1 MARGGKIGGMDSQLG
16 PASRRAWWLALALAV
31 LSLVATLFA
40 PVAGALQVILW
51 LVLAE
56 GIRRGQWPAA
66 GAAVVIGSVG
76 MVGAL
81 IHGAALA
88 GAGGII
94 WGAFTLLC
102 AYIFVRAALDLH
114 GDGRAPSKWPWLAL
128 VCGYG
133 LFWLGFEAYYM
144 PTASMENTI
153 LQNESLL
160 VEKASTHLGVTPHDG
175 DLLVFHYPID
185 RREVYVKR
193 VVGVPGDRL
202 RIVDKQ
208 VVRNGSPVVEPYA
221 FHSTAHIDSYRDDFP
236 SEPDTTL
243 PAPALEM
250 LRGDVRSG
258 EVVVPPGKYF
268 VLGDNRDDSLDSR
281 YWGFV
286 SAADMIGRPLL
297 VYASYDL
304 EHSGVKG
311 MATAF
316 NTRWN
321 RLLKVL

>member
-1 MARGGKIGGMDSQLG
+1 MDSQLA

-40 PVAGALQVILW
+40 PVAGALQVVLW

-66 GAAVVIGSVG
+66 GAAAAIGSLG
-76 MVGAL
+76 MVAAL
-81 IHGAALA
+81 VHGAALA

-114 GDGRAPSKWPWLAL
+114 ADGRAASKWAWLAL

-133 LFWLGFEAYYM
+133 VFWMGFEAYYM

-160 VEKASTHLGVTPHDG
+160 VEKASPHLGVTPRDG
-175 DLLVFHYPID
+175 DLVVFHYPAD
-185 RREVYVKR
+185 RRQIFVKR

-208 VVRNGSPVVEPYA
+208 LVRNGSPVAEPYA
-221 FHSTAHIDSYRDDFP
+221 FHATNYSDAYRDNFP
-236 SEPDTTL
+236 SQPHTTL

-250 LRGDVRSG
+250 LRDHVRSG
-258 EVVVPPGKYF
+258 EVVVPAGRYF
-268 VLGDNRDDSLDSR
+268 VLGDSRDDSADSR

-286 SAADMIGRPLL
+286 SAADIVGRPIL
-297 VYASYDL
+297 VYSSYDL
-304 EHSGVKG
+304 EHGGVKG

-321 RLLKVL
+321 RLLKML

>member
-1 MARGGKIGGMDSQLG
+1 MSAQLA
-16 PASRRAWWLALALAV
+16 PAARRAWWLALALAL
-31 LSLVATLFA
+31 LSLLATLFA
-40 PVAGALQVILW
+40 PVAGAFQILLW

-56 GIRRGQWPAA
+56 GIRRRQWPAPVA
-66 GAAVVIGSVG
+66 AAVIGCIG
-76 MVGAL
+76 MVAAL
-81 IHGAALA
+81 LHGAALA

-102 AYIFVRAALDLH
+102 AYIFLRAALDLH
-114 GDGRAPSKWPWLAL
+114 AGASAASLWPWLAL
-128 VCGYG
+128 ICGYG
-133 LFWLGFEAYYM
+133 VFWVSFEAFYM

-160 VEKASTHLGVTPHDG
+160 VEKASIHLGVTPHNG
-175 DLLVFHYPID
+175 DLVVFHYPID
-185 RREVYVKR
+185 RRQVFVKR

-208 VVRNGSPVVEPYA
+208 LVRNGAPVAEPYA
-221 FHSTAHIDSYRDDFP
+221 FHASASTDAYRDNFP
-236 SEPDTTL
+236 SQPHTTL
-243 PAPALEM
+243 PAPALAM
-250 LRGDVRSG
+250 LRDNVRNR
-258 EVVVPPGKYF
+258 EVVVPPGQYF
-268 VLGDNRDDSLDSR
+268 VLGDNRDDSADSR

-286 SAADMIGRPLL
+286 STADIIGRPIL

-304 EHSGVKG
+304 EQSGVKG